1 MTFSRCL
8 TRTGPTRPAGTS
20 VRLPPMAIDPRPD
33 WLIATC
39 ELLDRAPDP
48 VGFVYLLHFDR
59 PIGDLDNPRG
69 YAGHYTSGRW
79 TCAAGWVITPP
90 ARDPRTAAPG
100 WSRSSARPASASS
113 WSASGKAPGAWS
125 GR

>member
-8 TRTGPTRPAGTS
+8 TRSGLTRPAGTS
-20 VRLPPMAIDPRPD
+20 VRPPPMAAVDPRPD

-39 ELLDRAPDP
+39 ELLDRTPDP

-69 YAGHYTSGRW
+69 YAGHYTGR
-79 TCAAGWVITPP
+79 A
-90 ARDPRTAAPG
+90 
-100 WSRSSARPASASS
+100 ASS
-113 WSASGKAPGAWS
+113 GLLTTEGVSA
-125 GR
+125 GRRR